1 MIQITDLDF
10 WYTSKHPVF
19 TSLNLDLQKG
29 KIHGIL
35 GLNGTGK
42 STLLKLMAGNLFA
55 KSGTVEV
62 QQKNISNRPVS
73 LLTDIYFLP
82 EEIDT
87 PNISI
92 SKYVSTHAP
101 FYPQFNQEKFLHILS
116 DFNVPN
122 DSKLNRLSF
131 GQKKKVLI
139 AFGLATK
146 TKVLIFDEPTN
157 GLDIPSK
164 SQFRKIIAREISDD
178 QLIVI
183 STHQVRDLGQM
194 LDSVV
199 ILDQGRIIFN
209 QEIENIEQKLLF
221 KNTESIP
228 EHIRPLYSEKSMA
241 NHIYIVPNRNTQ
253 HSEIQLE
260 ILFNAIT
267 ENADLIIEQFNS

>member
-42 STLLKLMAGNLFA
+42 STLLKLIAGNLFA
-55 KSGTVEV
+55 KNGTVEV

-73 LLTDIYFLP
+73 LLTEIYFLP
-82 EEIDT
+82 EEIEP

-92 SKYVSTHAP
+92 PKYVNTHSS
-101 FYPQFNQEKFLHILS
+101 FYPQFNQEKFYKILS
-116 DFNVPN
+116 DFKVPEN
-122 DSKLNRLSF
+122 SKLNRLSF
-131 GQKKKVLI
+131 GQKKKFLI
-139 AFGLATK
+139 AFALSTNSK
-146 TKVLIFDEPTN
+146 ILIFDEPTN

-164 SQFRKIIAREISDD
+164 SQFRKIIAREINDD
-178 QLIVI
+178 QIMVI

-199 ILDQGRIIFN
+199 ILEQGKIIFN
-209 QEIENIEQKLLF
+209 QEIDNIEQRLLF
-221 KNTESIP
+221 KKTNSLVTEIDS
-228 EHIRPLYSEKSMA
+228 LYTEKNMNDYINILPNVDSE
-241 NHIYIVPNRNTQ
+241 

-260 ILFNAIT
+260 VLFNAIT
-267 ENADLIIEQFNS
+267 ENANLITEHFNN

>member
-10 WYTSKHPVF
+10 WYSSKHPLF
-19 TSLNLDLQKG
+19 TKLNLDLRQG

-42 STLLKLMAGNLFA
+42 STLLKLMSGNLFA
-55 KSGTVEV
+55 KSGTVEI
-62 QQKNISNRPVS
+62 QQQNISNRPVS
-73 LLTDIYFLP
+73 LLSEIYFLP
-82 EEIDT
+82 EEIET

-92 SKYVSTHAP
+92 SKYVNTHCP
-101 FYPQFNQEKFLHILS
+101 FYPQFNQEKFLQILS
-116 DFNVPN
+116 DFKVPE

-131 GQKKKVLI
+131 GQKKKTLI
-139 AFGLATK
+139 AFGLATRC
-146 TKVLIFDEPTN
+146 KVLIFDEPTN

-164 SQFRKIIAREISDD
+164 SQFRKIIAREISDE
-178 QLIVI
+178 QAIVI

-221 KNTESIP
+221 KNSESVP

-241 NHIYIVPNRNTQ
+241 SHIYILPNRQ
-253 HSEIQLE
+253 AEHSEIQLE

-267 ENADLIIEQFNS
+267 ENADVIIEQFKD